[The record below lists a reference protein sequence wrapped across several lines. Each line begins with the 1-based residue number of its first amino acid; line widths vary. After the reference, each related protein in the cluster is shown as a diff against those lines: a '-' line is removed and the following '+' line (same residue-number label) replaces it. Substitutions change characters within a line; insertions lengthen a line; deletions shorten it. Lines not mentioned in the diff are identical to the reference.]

1 MVETPGYF
9 LLFYLAYVLGLLRV
23 KLFLKFH
30 QKYFFI
36 NYYNKKCIEY
46 QNILQ
51 GGCTTMDFTLY
62 MLMFY
67 WKYLVKFNKVRL

>member
-9 LLFYLAYVLGLLRV
+9 LLFYLAYDLGSLRV

-62 MLMFY
+62 MLIFLL
-67 WKYLVKFNKVRL
+67 KCFVKLCKV